1 MPVTL
6 EAIAKKANVSR
17 MTVYSHFGDKQTLFR
32 EVIKRQATTLANALA
47 FPSEDYMDSG
57 ELREDRLKHELI
69 RFGIDFVKFLSRPD
83 IKAWNRLRQEE
94 AKNYPDL
101 AKTFSQ
107 GARVVL
113 DTLRSRLELANE
125 RGELK
130 VSDSATAARQLI
142 GMLASA
148 DALSAIGLHEEQTA
162 AKIRKH
168 VNGCVDAFLRA
179 YAAIQEKRT
188 QHHSST
194 VNR

>member
-1 MPVTL
+1 
-6 EAIAKKANVSR
+6 

-32 EVIKRQATTLANALA
+32 EVIKRQATTLADALA
-47 FPSEDYMDSG
+47 FPSEGDSG
-57 ELREDRLKHELI
+57 ELREDRLKQELTA
-69 RFGIDFVKFLSRPD
+69 FGIGFVRFLSRPD
-83 IKAWNRLRQEE
+83 IKAWNRLRHEE

-113 DTLRSRLELANE
+113 DTLTSRLDLAHE

-130 VSDSATAARQLI
+130 VCDSATAARQLI

-148 DALSAIGLHEEQTA
+148 DALSAIGLHEEQTL

-179 YAAIQEKRT
+179 YAAGAENRPGL
-188 QHHSST
+188 HASA